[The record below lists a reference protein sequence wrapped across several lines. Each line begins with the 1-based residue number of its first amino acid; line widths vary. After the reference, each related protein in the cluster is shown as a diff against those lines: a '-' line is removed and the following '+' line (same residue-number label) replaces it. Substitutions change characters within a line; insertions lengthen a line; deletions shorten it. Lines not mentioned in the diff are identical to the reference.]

1 MKNHQT
7 WTFAVQVF
15 FSTVVLGL
23 CTFKLIA
30 NKPQDNQAL
39 YWGGLTGI
47 LGYWLPAPT
56 NSKNE
61 EQQYLLRSQYNYNKT
76 TENGLVEQ
84 SEKSH
89 QAVAITKTDE

>member
-61 EQQYLLRSQYNYNKT
+61 EQFSLGSPYNTNKT
-76 TENGLVEQ
+76 TKSVVVEHSQ
-84 SEKSH
+84 KS
-89 QAVAITKTDE
+89 QEAVAVTKTDE